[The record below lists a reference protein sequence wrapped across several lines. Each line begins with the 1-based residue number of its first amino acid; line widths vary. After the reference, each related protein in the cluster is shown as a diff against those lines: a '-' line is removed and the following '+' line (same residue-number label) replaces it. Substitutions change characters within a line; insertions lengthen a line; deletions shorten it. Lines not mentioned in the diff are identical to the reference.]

1 MTRVAYLDLVGGAA
15 GDMLL
20 CALLDAG
27 ETLRPGAGSGG
38 SSMSWRACRSRT
50 AARGSKG

>member
-27 ETLRPGAGSGG
+27 ETLDPGLGG
-38 SSMSWRACRSRT
+38 RILDELARLPLAI